1 MKELLTY
8 AVMLAS
14 IIVAYI
20 PTIRDKADRIIEIA
34 KSERQCFCSKTTTVL
49 SEWAYQTL

>member
-8 AVMLAS
+8 AVMLGS
-14 IIVAYI
+14 IIVACV

-34 KSERQCFCSKTTTVL
+34 KPENEAL
-49 SEWAYQTL
+49 L